1 MASSF
6 LSSGYG
12 QTFGTTPE
20 MAQTQPVV
28 FSSDYVVQ
36 KDVKFITGKLIQLE
50 RQVFSDLLH
59 CAAYQSLKHGVLR
72 NGNVM
77 AGKVFNGRIKEV
89 SRLQPGM
96 TQCKPGGGTEH

>member
-1 MASSF
+1 
-6 LSSGYG
+6 
-12 QTFGTTPE
+12 

-96 TQCKPGGGTEH
+96 TNVNQVVAQSIEVLFFIPLIVI

>member
-1 MASSF
+1 
-6 LSSGYG
+6 
-12 QTFGTTPE
+12 

-36 KDVKFITGKLIQLE
+36 KYVKFITGKLIQLE

-96 TQCKPGGGTEH
+96 TNVNQVVAQSIEVLFFIPLIVIK